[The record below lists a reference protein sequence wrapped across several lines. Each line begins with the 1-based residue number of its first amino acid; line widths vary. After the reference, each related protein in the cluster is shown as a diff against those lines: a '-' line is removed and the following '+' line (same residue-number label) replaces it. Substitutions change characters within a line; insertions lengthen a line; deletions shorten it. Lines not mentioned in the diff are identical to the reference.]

1 MTGRRLRDR
10 YELLSPLGESEYA
23 VTHLARDHETDGDC
37 VVKSLR
43 FRRVEEWKTIELFER
58 EERVLRNL
66 HHPRIPR
73 FLEAFTTEDD
83 GGKVMHLVQT
93 FVPGR
98 DLGRRVRDGERF
110 KEARI
115 RAIARDLAEI
125 LAYLH
130 GLSPPV
136 IHRDLKPSNVVL
148 DDADRAHLID
158 FGAARDRLLRERELV
173 GGGPT
178 IVGTYGYMPYEQ
190 FSGEAVPASD
200 LYSLG
205 ATLIFCLSHREPA
218 DMERKEMRM
227 DFAPYVRVSASLHA
241 ILARLVEP
249 KWEDRHASAAE
260 LLEALDAPDRPPPP
274 KRSPGYWWR
283 RAVVAAFGL
292 ALGLSAGWLL
302 QSRRDPPG
310 PGTLA
315 RVAAPGRDRS
325 QARPSAPAVARPQ
338 VRQSLAGMARSPS
351 SLPPVVPIGDVLH
364 LDIHRDFAYQ
374 PSGWPM
380 GLSVGQTEA
389 RGLDTRP
396 LENLRAEPD
405 YASPEVLYGYV
416 LLGNGPDPRHTFV
429 VDQREQPTWVLWFDR
444 NNNEDLTD
452 DGPPLPNEGTGR
464 LGVHLKAE
472 VEIGAEDLR
481 VRLQPYHLWL
491 WVNDGSYTSEFV
503 KPLTARFYGT
513 CHYAGRVALGGDVFA
528 AVAYEEQNHNAL
540 FADSGL
546 WIDWN
551 GDGKLDRHTE
561 RYLDG
566 ERLHRGE
573 RSWLL
578 SLDYP

>member
-1 MTGRRLRDR
+1 MIGRRLRDR
-10 YELLSPLGESEYA
+10 YELLSVLGESEYA
-23 VTHLARDHETDGDC
+23 VTHLARDHQTGQDC

-66 HHPRIPR
+66 GHPRIPR
-73 FLEAFTTEDD
+73 FLEAFATEDD
-83 GGKVMHLVQT
+83 EGKVMHLVQA

-110 KEARI
+110 SEERI

-130 GLSPPV
+130 GLMPPV
-136 IHRDLKPSNVVL
+136 IHRDLKPSNVVV
-148 DDADRAHLID
+148 DEEGRAHLID

-190 FSGEAVPASD
+190 FAGEAVPASD

-205 ATLIFCLSHREPA
+205 ATLIFCLAHREPA
-218 DMERKEMRM
+218 DMERQEMRLH
-227 DFAPYVRVSASLHA
+227 FAPYVRVSPALQE
-241 ILARLVEP
+241 ILSRLVEP
-249 KWEDRHASAAE
+249 KWEDRFSSAAE
-260 LLEALDAPDRPPPP
+260 LLEALATPERPRPP
-274 KRSPGYWWR
+274 R
-283 RAVVAAFGL
+283 RNRDRNWEWALAIGGGL
-292 ALGLSAGWLL
+292 ALAAAGGSLL
-302 QSRRDPPG
+302 QSRLG
-310 PGTLA
+310 PGEPGTSAKVAGRKGAQPQPSRAPAPA
-315 RVAAPGRDRS
+315 RA
-325 QARPSAPAVARPQ
+325 QARPL
-338 VRQSLAGMARSPS
+338 LAEPDRSPS
-351 SLPPVVPIGDVLH
+351 SRPPVEPSGDVLH
-364 LDIHRDFAYQ
+364 VDIHRDFAYQ
-374 PSGWPM
+374 PTGWPM

-396 LENLRAEPD
+396 LENLRAEPE

-416 LLGNGPDPRHTFV
+416 RLGNGSDPQYTFV
-429 VDQREQPTWVLWFDR
+429 VDQREQPTWVLWFDG

-452 DGPPLPNEGTGR
+452 DGPPLPNRGTGK
-464 LGVHLKAE
+464 LAATLSTE
-472 VEIGAEDLR
+472 VEVVAEDGR
-481 VRLQPYHLWL
+481 VLLLPYQLWL
-491 WVNDGSYTSEFV
+491 WVNDGSYSSEFV

-513 CHYAGRVALGGDVFA
+513 CHYAGRVALAGEVFA
-528 AVAYEEQNHNAL
+528 AVAYEEQNHDAL
-540 FADSGL
+540 FAESGL

-566 ERLHRGE
+566 ERLRRGE
-573 RSWLL
+573 ESWLL
-578 SLDYP
+578 SLDHP